1 MGGTFDHI
9 HDGHKLL
16 LTIAGFLAK
25 EKLIVGITG
34 SELLVHKRYA
44 EVMESYMI
52 RRNNVEE
59 FISYLF
65 PPLEIEP
72 YMLHDVAG
80 PTGSIEDIDA
90 LVLSQETRAGGA
102 AVNKLRVEKNWHP
115 LVIYEVDVIGCTTGN
130 ATNNWAD
137 KLSSTE
143 LRRLEFERL
152 KISGT
157 QSGGRTP
164 AET

>member
-1 MGGTFDHI
+1 M

-34 SELLVHKRYA
+34 SELLVNKKYA
-44 EVMESYMI
+44 EVMESYMT
-52 RRNNVEE
+52 RRSNVEE
-59 FISYLF
+59 FVNYLF
-65 PPLEIEP
+65 PALEIEP

-90 LVLSQETRAGGA
+90 LVLSAETKAGGV
-102 AVNKLRVEKNWHP
+102 AVNKLRTEQKQWHP
-115 LVIYEVDVIGCTTGN
+115 LVVYQVDVIGCKTGSEKD
-130 ATNNWAD
+130 NWAD

-143 LRRLEFERL
+143 LRRVEFERL
-152 KISGT
+152 KISES
-157 QSGGRTP
+157 QLHTP
-164 AET
+164 SEA